1 MPDEG
6 SDPIRIVAALR
17 ARDVSFVLTGGLAA
31 AARGSGVTTADV
43 EVCVADDEANLLRL
57 GLALEDLVATP
68 APSEHDDE
76 HRVSFGSTAG
86 RFAILEAPEGFEDL
100 RARAEDTDLGRGVTA
115 RVAAVEDLVE
125 LARASG
131 DLEAAAHLASFADG
145 ELDTPMVIEDARSD
159 EPRRTERVW
168 SALERVDT
176 FLSDLD
182 ARGLKRHRDD

>member
-6 SDPIRIVAALR
+6 SDPVRIVAALR

-57 GLALEDLVATP
+57 GLALEDLGANP
-68 APSEHDDE
+68 MPSEDDDE
-76 HRVSFGSTAG
+76 HRVSFGSAAG
-86 RFAILEAPEGFEDL
+86 RFAILEAPEGYEAL
-100 RARAEDTDLGRGVTA
+100 QARGADTDLGRGVTA

-131 DLEAAAHLASFADG
+131 DLEAAAHLASFAEAEPDAP
-145 ELDTPMVIEDARSD
+145 LVIEDQESN
-159 EPRRTERVW
+159 EPRRTERMW
-168 SALERVDT
+168 SALERVDS

-182 ARGLKRHRDD
+182 ARGLKRHRDG

>member
-76 HRVSFGSTAG
+76 HRVSFRSTAG
-86 RFAILEAPEGFEDL
+86 RFAILEAPEGYEAL
-100 RARAEDTDLGRGVTA
+100 RARSADTDLGRGVTA

-131 DLEAAAHLASFADG
+131 DLGSAAHLASFAEDVPD
-145 ELDTPMVIEDARSD
+145 EPMVIEDQASD
-159 EPRRTERVW
+159 EPRRTERMW
-168 SALERVDT
+168 SALERVDS

-182 ARGLKRHRDD
+182 SRGLKRRRDG